1 MTSFTVV
8 LKYHKQRGLVCC
20 SPWGPIYS
28 QVIQSYI
35 YTDLLFHYVLSQDIG
50 YSSLCYTV
58 GPYYL
63 STICMIAKED
73 FINLIIKIVLQK
85 DHFVASEENE

>member
-8 LKYHKQRGLVCC
+8 LKYHKQRGLAFC
-20 SPWGPIYS
+20 SPSGLIYS
-28 QVIQSYI
+28 QVIQLYI
-35 YTDLLFHYVLSQDIG
+35 YIDILFHYVLSQDIR

-73 FINLIIKIVLQK
+73 FIDLIIKIVLQK
-85 DHFVASEENE
+85 YHFVASEENE